1 MEVEQLG
8 EAKVMVFGTTFSTE
22 VKVLE
27 DDSDPQ
33 HLRTH
38 FELKRS
44 VSPLHICNMCPDMT
58 PSKPRVHAPLHAC
71 EPAS

>member
-1 MEVEQLG
+1 MLCSPHRRIVEVEQLG

-27 DDSDPQ
+27 DDSDPHQ
-33 HLRTH
+33 LRTH

-44 VSPLHICNMCPDMT
+44 VS
-58 PSKPRVHAPLHAC
+58 
-71 EPAS
+71 